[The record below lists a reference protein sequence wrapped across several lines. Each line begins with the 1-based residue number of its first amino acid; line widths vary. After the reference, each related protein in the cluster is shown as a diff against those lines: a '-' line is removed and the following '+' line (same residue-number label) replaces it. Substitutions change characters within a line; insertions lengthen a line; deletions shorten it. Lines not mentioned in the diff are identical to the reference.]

1 MRIKRILNNNAVVS
15 LDENENEVILLG
27 SGIAFKRKI
36 DDEIPLCSVDKIF
49 SLKKSENKSKF
60 YELISDI
67 PMEYIKLTEEIIL
80 MAEEKLEKKLDESLY
95 LLLTDHIHYAVE
107 RSKEGQQIRNKMI
120 WEIEHYY
127 PVEYQIGSEAI
138 TMINNR
144 LNCHLMQPEA
154 GFIAMHIVNTSSS
167 CSMEEI
173 KNEMKDMKAICKLVS
188 YHFDIQIN
196 EDSMNYLRFVTHLKF
211 FIQRV
216 KHKQLLNKI
225 EQSDELFS
233 IICKKYFQSYLCVE
247 KIEKYFLKTYDAEI
261 SDEEKMYLVLHIE
274 RVVNNI

>member
-1 MRIKRILNNNAVVS
+1 MTLSRQDQKKKRFLLGFACFFKEDRRIDMRIKRILNNNAVVS

-120 WEIEHYY
+120 WVIEHYY

-138 TMINNR
+138 TM
-144 LNCHLMQPEA
+144 
-154 GFIAMHIVNTSSS
+154 
-167 CSMEEI
+167 
-173 KNEMKDMKAICKLVS
+173 
-188 YHFDIQIN
+188 IN

>member
-107 RSKEGQQIRNKMI
+107 RSKEG
-120 WEIEHYY
+120 
-127 PVEYQIGSEAI
+127 
-138 TMINNR
+138 
-144 LNCHLMQPEA
+144 
-154 GFIAMHIVNTSSS
+154 
-167 CSMEEI
+167 
-173 KNEMKDMKAICKLVS
+173 
-188 YHFDIQIN
+188 
-196 EDSMNYLRFVTHLKF
+196 
-211 FIQRV
+211 
-216 KHKQLLNKI
+216 
-225 EQSDELFS
+225 
-233 IICKKYFQSYLCVE
+233 
-247 KIEKYFLKTYDAEI
+247 
-261 SDEEKMYLVLHIE
+261 
-274 RVVNNI
+274 

>member
-120 WEIEHYY
+120 WVIEH
-127 PVEYQIGSEAI
+127 
-138 TMINNR
+138 
-144 LNCHLMQPEA
+144 
-154 GFIAMHIVNTSSS
+154 
-167 CSMEEI
+167 
-173 KNEMKDMKAICKLVS
+173 
-188 YHFDIQIN
+188 
-196 EDSMNYLRFVTHLKF
+196 
-211 FIQRV
+211 
-216 KHKQLLNKI
+216 
-225 EQSDELFS
+225 
-233 IICKKYFQSYLCVE
+233 
-247 KIEKYFLKTYDAEI
+247 
-261 SDEEKMYLVLHIE
+261 
-274 RVVNNI
+274 

>member
-120 WEIEHYY
+120 WVIEHYY
-127 PVEYQIGSEAI
+127 PQ
-138 TMINNR
+138 
-144 LNCHLMQPEA
+144 C
-154 GFIAMHIVNTSSS
+154 
-167 CSMEEI
+167 
-173 KNEMKDMKAICKLVS
+173 
-188 YHFDIQIN
+188 
-196 EDSMNYLRFVTHLKF
+196 
-211 FIQRV
+211 
-216 KHKQLLNKI
+216 
-225 EQSDELFS
+225 
-233 IICKKYFQSYLCVE
+233 
-247 KIEKYFLKTYDAEI
+247 I
-261 SDEEKMYLVLHIE
+261 S
-274 RVVNNI
+274 